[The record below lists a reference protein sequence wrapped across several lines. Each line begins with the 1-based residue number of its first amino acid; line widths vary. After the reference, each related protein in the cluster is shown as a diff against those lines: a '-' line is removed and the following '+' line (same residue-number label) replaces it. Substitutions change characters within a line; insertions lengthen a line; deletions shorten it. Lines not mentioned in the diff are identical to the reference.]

1 MKSLKEQVSQQVNEA
16 KRLKLYVVEMDYRE
30 VVVVAPAGS
39 TEEELL
45 ELMNSEYSVKDYYKK
60 DEVRRINELSG
71 YDVAGK
77 PGIISSLTE

>member
-45 ELMNSEYSVKDYYKK
+45 ELMNAEYSVKDYYKK

>member
-1 MKSLKEQVSQQVNEA
+1 MKTLKEQVSQQVNEA

-45 ELMNSEYSVKDYYKK
+45 ELMNAEYSVKDYHKR
-60 DEVRRINELSG
+60 DEIRRIEELSG
-71 YDVAGK
+71 YDVMGK
-77 PGIISSLTE
+77 PGVISSFAE

>member
-45 ELMNSEYSVKDYYKK
+45 ELMNSQYSVKDYYKK

-71 YDVAGK
+71 YDVTGK
-77 PGIISSLTE
+77 PGIISAFAE

>member
-45 ELMNSEYSVKDYYKK
+45 ELMNSQYSVKDYYKK

>member
-71 YDVAGK
+71 YDVTGK